1 MRKSDSI
8 AKLAPALVAA
18 QAEVENATKNA
29 NNPHFRSQYADLAEI
44 IRTVKPV
51 FTSHGLAIMQIPG
64 LEDGHATVE
73 TMLVHESGEW
83 ITGMAGA
90 PLAKADPQGV
100 GSAITY
106 LRRYSLAGFAG
117 IAQEDDDGNAA
128 SQGTAPSAKTAKAP
142 AKGNGGVSAT
152 EKQVGLITT
161 LSASSVLTDEE
172 RDGVRGRL
180 ARGMTIGKASEA
192 IDWLNTTIKQRE
204 SEETPA

>member
-51 FTSHGLAIMQIPG
+51 FTSHGLAIMQMPG
-64 LEDGHATVE
+64 LEEGHATVE

-90 PLAKADPQGV
+90 PLAKSDPQGV

-106 LRRYSLAGFAG
+106 LRRYSLAALAG

-128 SQGTAPSAKTAKAP
+128 SKGTAQPAKTAKAAP
-142 AKGNGGVSAT
+142 KANGGVHAT
-152 EKQVGLITT
+152 EKQTGLITT
-161 LSASSVLTDEE
+161 LSAASVLTESE

-180 ARGMTIGKASEA
+180 ARGMTIGQASEA
-192 IDWLNTTIKQRE
+192 IDWLNTTIEQRK
-204 SEETPA
+204 SEATA

>member
-1 MRKSDSI
+1 MRQSTSI
-8 AKLAPALVAA
+8 AKLAPALVKA

-51 FTSHGLAIMQIPG
+51 FTSHGLAIVQMPG
-64 LEDGHATVE
+64 LEEGHATVE
-73 TMLVHESGEW
+73 TMLVHDSGEW
-83 ITGMAGA
+83 IASVAGA

-106 LRRYSLAGFAG
+106 LRRYSLAAIAG

-128 SQGTAPSAKTAKAP
+128 SRHTPQPAKASKP
-142 AKGNGGVSAT
+142 ATNGSVPAT
-152 EKQVGLITT
+152 DKQVGLITT
-161 LSASSVLTDEE
+161 LSASSALTDEE

-192 IDWLNTTIKQRE
+192 IEWLNTTIEQRK
-204 SEETPA
+204 SEAKV